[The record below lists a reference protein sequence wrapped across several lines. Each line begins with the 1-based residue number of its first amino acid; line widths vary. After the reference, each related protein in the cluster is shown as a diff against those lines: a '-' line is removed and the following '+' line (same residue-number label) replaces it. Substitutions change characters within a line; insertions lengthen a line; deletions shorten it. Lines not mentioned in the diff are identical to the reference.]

1 MTTRHEYSLPW
12 DEVERPRMSAA
23 RVMSQPIKN
32 KFLTTNNVT
41 FVRGIA
47 SCGQTING
55 PQEAAHM
62 ILQDT
67 FLDIVK
73 DLGYSASC
81 EDARQVFVPT
91 PANVTT
97 TLHEPYTVAATCS
110 EVKKQVA
117 NAHSSNSI
125 PILTGGDHCLA
136 IGSVSG
142 SAQRFPELCVLW
154 FGAHGDINT
163 PETSPSGNMHGVP
176 LSILLGRA
184 TPVGFEQFDFKC
196 LSADRVGWIGLREVD
211 DAEEALMKEL
221 KMDDVAFRMEDLNK
235 RGIRDLTTSILKKI
249 NPNCDR
255 PVHISFDIGGLDP
268 MDAPSTGMTV
278 PMGTRIHEALEMI
291 HIVRET
297 GCLVSLDIV
306 EVNPQMDNHNAVAT
320 TIANAR
326 SVILEAL
333 GQLQK

>member
-1 MTTRHEYSLPW
+1 MSVRHEYSLPW

-23 RVMSQPIKN
+23 RVLSQPVKN
-32 KFLTTNNVT
+32 KFLNTTHVT

-55 PQEAAHM
+55 PQEAAQM

-73 DLGYSASC
+73 ELGYQTTC

-91 PANVTT
+91 PSDVKT
-97 TLHEPYTVAATCS
+97 TLHEPFTVAATCS
-110 EVKKQVA
+110 EVQKQVA
-117 NAHSSNSI
+117 KAHANNNI

-142 SAQRFPELCVLW
+142 AAQRFPDLCVLW

-176 LSILLGRA
+176 LSVLLGRS
-184 TPVGFEQFDFKC
+184 TPVGFEQFNFKC
-196 LSADRVGWIGLREVD
+196 LSADRVGWIGLRDVD
-211 DAEEALMKEL
+211 DAEWALMKEL
-221 KMDDVAFRMEDLNK
+221 KMDDVAFGMQDLNNK
-235 RGIRDLTTSILKKI
+235 GIRELTTRILKKI
-249 NPNCDR
+249 NPNNDR

-278 PMGTRIHEALEMI
+278 PMGTRIHEAIEMI

-297 GCLVSLDIV
+297 GCLVSLDVV

-326 SVILEAL
+326 SVIIEAL
-333 GQLQK
+333 GHLH